1 MKALVTGATGFL
13 GSHIAERLVQR
24 GDTVRALVR
33 PSSDTGLLKEL
44 GVELVSGDVEDPI
57 SLATA
62 MDSVDILY
70 HAAARVTDWGTWSQ
84 FKASTVDGTRNVM
97 AAAVQS
103 GVSRVLQVSTDGVY
117 ALSAFKGIVTEDS
130 ALERHFGWL
139 DYYRRSKL
147 AAERIAREHA
157 ERGHVGLTTVR
168 PGLLFGERDR
178 AMFPGIVA
186 FLKSS
191 SAAYLGRGDNSL
203 PYVYAGDV
211 ADACILGATSD
222 AAIGQ
227 TYNVV
232 SDEPVMQQQVFDTI
246 ADTAGLP
253 RPRRHM
259 PTRLVYSIAMS
270 MEAWCVF
277 ARRRKAHPDLTRFA
291 VILLAYDFR
300 EDASKLRQELGW
312 APKVPMAEAVR
323 RCVDALER
331 RPDRG

>member
-13 GSHIAERLVQR
+13 GSHIAERLIAR
-24 GDTVRALVR
+24 GDAVRALVR
-33 PSSDTGLLKEL
+33 PSSGTDFLKRL
-44 GVELVSGDVEDPI
+44 GVELVTGDVEDPKT
-57 SLATA
+57 LAPA
-62 MDSVDILY
+62 MDGIDVLY
-70 HAAARVTDWGTWSQ
+70 HTAARVTDWGPWRDFQRT
-84 FKASTVDGTRNVM
+84 TVDGTRNVM
-97 AAAVQS
+97 AAAVQA
-103 GVSRVLQVSTDGVY
+103 GVPRVLHVSTDGVY
-117 ALSAFKGIVTEDS
+117 ALSVFKSVITEDS
-130 ALERHFGWL
+130 PLEKRFGWL

-147 AAERIAREHA
+147 AAERIARDHA
-157 ERGHVGLTTVR
+157 ERGHLPLTIVR
-168 PGLLFGERDR
+168 PGLIFGERDR

-191 SAAYLGRGDNSL
+191 SSAYLGRGDNPL
-203 PYVYAGDV
+203 PYVYVGDV

-232 SDEPVMQQQVFDTI
+232 SDEPVTQKLVFDTI

-253 RPRRHM
+253 RPKRHM
-259 PTRLVYSIAMS
+259 PVRLVYSIAMA

-277 ARRRKAHPDLTRFA
+277 ARRRNAHPDLTRFA

-300 EDASKLRQELGW
+300 EDASKLRRELGW
-312 APKVPMAEAVR
+312 APKVPLAEAVR

-331 RPDRG
+331 RPAGG